1 MESSTTKSKVKLPP
15 VFMAT
20 TRQKIILKEHTL
32 PHSFFEIEHP
42 RTMSVLHSISDFTKE
57 VVNLAKRG

>member
-1 MESSTTKSKVKLPP
+1 MNNSLTTSEIKLPP
-15 VFMAT
+15 AFMAT
-20 TRQKIILKEHTL
+20 TRQKIVLKEHHL

-42 RTMSVLHSISDFTKE
+42 RTMNVLHSISDFTKE